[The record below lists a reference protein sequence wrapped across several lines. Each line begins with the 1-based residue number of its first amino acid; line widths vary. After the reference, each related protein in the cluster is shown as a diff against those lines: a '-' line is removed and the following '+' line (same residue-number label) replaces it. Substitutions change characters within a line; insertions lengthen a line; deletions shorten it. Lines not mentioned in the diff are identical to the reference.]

1 MVRGSDGLASPR
13 RLLTQWPG
21 AELGKAG
28 FLSSLSGAWE
38 AGGPASKLAG
48 MATLV
53 AGIFP
58 GDAEGTADSE
68 LSTPTFGF
76 RGGERVVWL
85 WGAPANRG
93 RGSRASPLRPIW
105 ELRRGG
111 KHELGVLE
119 IVVHNL
125 QGACRIHPPDG

>member
-1 MVRGSDGLASPR
+1 MVQGSDGLASPR

-28 FLSSLSGAWE
+28 FLSSVSGTWG
-38 AGGPASKLAG
+38 AGGPASEPAG

-76 RGGERVVWL
+76 RRGERVVRL

-93 RGSRASPLRPIW
+93 KGLTCLPSAAHLGAQKGW
-105 ELRRGG
+105 ET
-111 KHELGVLE
+111 
-119 IVVHNL
+119 
-125 QGACRIHPPDG
+125 